1 MFKKTAL
8 LSLLLTVFAHAPHVA
23 AQEVPALDVSEA
35 RAMIAA
41 AKAANAANA
50 GQPAPATATAPASV
64 VAATAPAGVADL
76 PPPRLVSPAVVPLTP
91 KEREAARLA
100 AEWKNRPDLP
110 RRGEDGSVRFL
121 YGATLPSVVC
131 APLQV
136 CAISLQPGEVVRDVH
151 VGDSVRW
158 KVVPSTSGTA
168 PAEVTNV
175 VVKPTDA
182 GLSTNLLLTTD
193 RRIYTIKLVSTQA
206 EWMPIVSFAY
216 ADDVQAAWATY
227 NLARSRQVE
236 ATTLP
241 TGQDLSKLDF
251 GFHISGDAA
260 PWKPLR
266 VYSDGTKTYLQFP
279 AAMQSSE
286 APALVSLA
294 NDGSEQL
301 VNYRV
306 VGDRYIVDKVL
317 TRAALISGV
326 GRDQLKVKITRTA
339 ER

>member
-1 MFKKTAL
+1 MFKKIGFFSVL
-8 LSLLLTVFAHAPHVA
+8 LSALVHVPHAT

-35 RAMIAA
+35 RAVIAA
-41 AKAANAANA
+41 AKAANA
-50 GQPAPATATAPASV
+50 GQQPAASAAPA
-64 VAATAPAGVADL
+64 AIGAGVADL
-76 PPPRLVSPAVVPLTP
+76 PRPQLVSPAVVPLTP

-121 YGATLPSVVC
+121 FGATLPSVVC

-136 CAISLQPGEVVRDVH
+136 CAISLQPGEVVNDVQL
-151 VGDSVRW
+151 GDNVRW
-158 KVVPSTSGTA
+158 LAVPAISGTA
-168 PAEVTNV
+168 PAEITNV
-175 VVKPTDA
+175 IVKPTDA
-182 GLSTNLLLTTD
+182 GLSTNMIVTTN

-206 EWMPIVSFAY
+206 EWMPVVSFAY
-216 ADDVQAAWATY
+216 ADDVQAAWSTY
-227 NLARSRQVE
+227 NLAKSRQVE

-251 GFHISGDAA
+251 GFRISGDDAA
-260 PWKPLR
+260 WKPMR

-279 AAMQSSE
+279 ASMQSSE

-306 VGDRYIVDKVL
+306 SGDRYIVDKVL
-317 TRAALISGV
+317 DRAALISGV
-326 GRDQLKVKITRTA
+326 GRDQVKVKISRSS

>member
-1 MFKKTAL
+1 MFKKIAL
-8 LSLLLTVFAHAPHVA
+8 FSVLFSALVNAPHAA
-23 AQEVPALDVSEA
+23 AQDVPALDVSEA
-35 RAMIAA
+35 RAVIAA
-41 AKAANAANA
+41 AKAANA
-50 GQPAPATATAPASV
+50 GQQPAAPVTPAAIG
-64 VAATAPAGVADL
+64 AAGSVADL

-121 YGATLPSVVC
+121 YGATLPSIVC

-168 PAEVTNV
+168 PAEITNV

-206 EWMPIVSFAY
+206 EWMPVVSFAY
-216 ADDVQAAWATY
+216 ADDVQAAWSTY

-251 GFHISGDAA
+251 GFRISGDDAS
-260 PWKPLR
+260 WKPLR

-279 AAMQSSE
+279 ASMQSSE

-306 VGDRYIVDKVL
+306 TGDRYIVDKVL
-317 TRAALISGV
+317 DRAALISGV
-326 GRDQLKVKITRTA
+326 GRDQVKVKIARIV

>member
-1 MFKKTAL
+1 MFMKTAL
-8 LSLLLTVFAHAPHVA
+8 LSLLLAAIAHAPHAA

-41 AKAANAANA
+41 AKAANA
-50 GQPAPATATAPASV
+50 GQPAPATAPA
-64 VAATAPAGVADL
+64 AATTAAPPPSVADL

-206 EWMPIVSFAY
+206 EWMPVVSFAY

-251 GFHISGDAA
+251 GFRISGDAA

-294 NDGSEQL
+294 HDGTEQL

-306 VGDRYIVDKVL
+306 IGDRYIVDKVL
-317 TRAALISGV
+317 DRAALISGV
-326 GRDQLKVKITRTA
+326 GRDQLKVKITRTT